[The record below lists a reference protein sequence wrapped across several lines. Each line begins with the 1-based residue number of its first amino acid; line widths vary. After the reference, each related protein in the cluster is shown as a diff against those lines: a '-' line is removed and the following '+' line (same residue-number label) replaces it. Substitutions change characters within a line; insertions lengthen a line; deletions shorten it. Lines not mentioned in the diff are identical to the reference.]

1 MFFALIFCGGAFA
14 LIGWLAF
21 NFSVFALPFLVGL
34 SAARFAYTS
43 GAGFL
48 GSGILG
54 LIAGGVSL
62 GLGRFAF
69 ASARST
75 AMRTAVAGLFT
86 LPAGV
91 AGYWSVYGA
100 VQLCTASEGWRQAF
114 AVAGA
119 VTIAVISYGRLAAFA
134 PLRVERDAQL
144 A

>member
-1 MFFALIFCGGAFA
+1 MNPLVLILIVILVIAALGG
-14 LIGWLAF
+14 
-21 NFSVFALPFLVGL
+21 LPAVGL
-34 SAARFAYTS
+34 VHF
-43 GAGFL
+43 GLFP
-48 GSGILG
+48 SGILG
-54 LIAGGVSL
+54 LIAGGISL
-62 GLGRFAF
+62 GLGQFAF

-91 AGYWSVYGA
+91 AGYWSVYGV

-119 VTIAVISYGRLAAFA
+119 VTIVAISYGRLAAFA
-134 PLRVERDAQL
+134 PLRIGRDARL

>member
-1 MFFALIFCGGAFA
+1 MFLALILCGGAFA
-14 LIGWLAF
+14 LICWLAF
-21 NFSVFALPFLVGL
+21 NFSVFALPFFVGL

-62 GLGRFAF
+62 GLGRFGF
-69 ASARST
+69 ASARS
-75 AMRTAVAGLFT
+75 AVSRTAVAGLFT

-100 VQLCTASEGWRQAF
+100 VQLCTTSEGWRQAF

-119 VTIAVISYGRLAAFA
+119 VTIAAISYGRLAAYD
-134 PLRVERDAQL
+134 PLRTDRGPRL

>member
-1 MFFALIFCGGAFA
+1 MFFALIVGGGTFA

-21 NFSVFALPFLVGL
+21 NFSVFALPFFVGL

-48 GSGILG
+48 GSGLLG

-69 ASARST
+69 ASARS
-75 AMRTAVAGLFT
+75 AVMRTAGLFT

-91 AGYWSVYGA
+91 AGYWTVCGA

-119 VTIAVISYGRLAAFA
+119 VTIAAISYGRLAAFA
-134 PLRVERDAQL
+134 PLPIGRDARL